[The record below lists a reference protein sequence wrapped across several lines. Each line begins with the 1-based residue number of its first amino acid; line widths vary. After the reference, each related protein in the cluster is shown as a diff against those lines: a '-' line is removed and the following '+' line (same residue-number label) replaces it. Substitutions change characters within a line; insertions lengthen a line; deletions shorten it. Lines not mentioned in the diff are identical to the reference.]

1 MTWLHALLLG
11 VLEGLTEFLPVSST
25 GHLHLFSLLL
35 GHEDE
40 LAKSLE
46 IIMQL
51 GAIVAV
57 VIFYRA
63 RLTALVK
70 GILARD
76 PASLRLL
83 IALFLGFLPAAVVG
97 LLFHKA
103 IEKRLMSSGPI
114 GAALLAGG
122 VLMVGI
128 EAWRKRGAVHGVDG
142 LEEVTPRRA
151 LTIGLFQC
159 ISLWPGSSRSMT
171 TIVGGQL
178 AGLSTATAAE
188 FSFLLSIPTLGAATL
203 FKLYKDA
210 NKILMV
216 PGGAVALAVSM
227 ATSFVVAFVVIAGF
241 LGYLKKHGLA
251 PFGWYRIVIGAVV
264 LYLVLQ
270 SSTGAH

>member
-51 GAIVAV
+51 GAIIAV
-57 VIFYRA
+57 MIFYRA
-63 RLTALVK
+63 RLASLVR
-70 GILARD
+70 GIFARD

-83 IALFLGFLPAAVVG
+83 VALMLGFAPAAVVG

-122 VLMVGI
+122 VAMVVI
-128 EAWRKRGAVHGVDG
+128 EAYRKRNAVHGLDG
-142 LEEVTPRRA
+142 LEEVTPKRA

-159 ISLWPGSSRSMT
+159 LSLWPGSSRSMT

-178 AGLSTATAAE
+178 AGLSTSTAAE

-210 NKILMV
+210 HKIFTV
-216 PGGAVALAVSM
+216 PGGTVALAVSM

-251 PFGWYRIVIGAVV
+251 PFGWYRIVIGVVV
-264 LYLVLQ
+264 LVLVAQ
-270 SSTGAH
+270 SH